1 MPSVTVRRECLA
13 LVIAAAKKYEIP
25 PAYVTAH
32 VRPVKA
38 VAARREVMV
47 QMLEMGL
54 TRSQVAMAF
63 GRDLRR
69 VRASEIGS
77 AGKPGKPEFRRR
89 DYRKVDLFG
98 APLPEPKRRPQR
110 NHRCELQEAMSLLA
124 TLLPDHPKVAEWR
137 QRNSHRR

>member
-1 MPSVTVRRECLA
+1 
-13 LVIAAAKKYEIP
+13 
-25 PAYVTAH
+25 
-32 VRPVKA
+32 
-38 VAARREVMV
+38 MV

-77 AGKPGKPEFRRR
+77 AGKPGKPTFRRR

-98 APLPEPKRRPQR
+98 APLPEPKRKSQR
-110 NHRCELQEAMSLLA
+110 THRCQLQEAMELLA
-124 TLLPDHPKVAEWR
+124 TLLPEHPKVVEWR
-137 QRNSHRR
+137 WKHKVP